1 MTNRLESEGTD
12 WDGGARVG
20 PGTSVGVGGMRVAV
34 GLGSGVNV
42 GGTEVAVGLG
52 WGVNVG
58 GTEVAVGLGSGVG
71 LEVAVAVGMICPAAA
86 AARID
91 PPAIELSVISVG

>member
-1 MTNRLESEGTD
+1 MV
-12 WDGGARVG
+12 AVG
-20 PGTSVGVGGMRVAV
+20 LGWGVNVGGMVVAVGLGSGANVGGTAV

-52 WGVNVG
+52 SGVCVG
-58 GTEVAVGLGSGVG
+58 SGFSTTSGVG